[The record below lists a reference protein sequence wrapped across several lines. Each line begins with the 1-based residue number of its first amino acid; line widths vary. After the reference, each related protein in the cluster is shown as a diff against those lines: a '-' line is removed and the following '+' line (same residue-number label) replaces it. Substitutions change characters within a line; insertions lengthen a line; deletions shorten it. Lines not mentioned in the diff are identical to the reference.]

1 MPEEKK
7 SVVPRLRFPEFR
19 DAEDW
24 EVKQIQ
30 EVCGFIV
37 PGRNKPRVFDGNIPW
52 ITTPDLD
59 DGRVVNESRL
69 SYKVSISEA
78 KSIGSK
84 VVPAGSVL
92 MSCAGE
98 LGIVALA
105 GCDIVINQQLHAFL
119 PTAAING
126 LFLAYAIKTQ
136 SSYIDSVATKTAVPY
151 LNKDNCNS
159 IPIPLPPLPE
169 QQKIAGCLYSLDEVI
184 DLEAQNIDALKA
196 HKKGLMQQLF
206 PQKVD

>member
-1 MPEEKK
+1 VAKGPSTTSLQKEATFYRFKRAQRTGEGSLHPRPEGRGIRDP
-7 SVVPRLRFPEFR
+7 PRS
-19 DAEDW
+19 
-24 EVKQIQ
+24 Q
-30 EVCGFIV
+30 C
-37 PGRNKPRVFDGNIPW
+37 NKPRVFDGNIPW

-84 VVPAGSVL
+84 VVPSGSVL

-126 LFLAYAIKTQ
+126 LFLVSRQ
-136 SSYIDSVATKTAVPY
+136 
-151 LNKDNCNS
+151 LCNV
-159 IPIPLPPLPE
+159 
-169 QQKIAGCLYSLDEVI
+169 G
-184 DLEAQNIDALKA
+184 
-196 HKKGLMQQLF
+196 
-206 PQKVD
+206 